1 VKRPAFKLSVP
12 CLAASLLAGATA
24 ARADSTLPP
33 ILENVEVVEH
43 IGAQLPLGLPL
54 RDSRGQLVKLGDA
67 LHPGRPAILSLVY
80 YDCPMLCS
88 LVQSG
93 LVAGLAKTGWK
104 VGKDYDLVT
113 VSFNPADKMTA
124 AQERR
129 RGYLQALGASDLGDL
144 WPFLMADASSPDG
157 PRTLAETVGFHY
169 KWDPETKTFAHPA
182 AVYVLTPE
190 GKISRYL
197 YGIEFPDNQLKLALT
212 EAGGGKVGSSF
223 EKFLLT
229 CYHYNPASRRY
240 SLFIANYFRVG
251 GGILMLLVGGLVGL
265 LLWRETRRA
274 QRSQQEAHAK

>member
-1 VKRPAFKLSVP
+1 MATILWTGLGS
-12 CLAASLLAGATA
+12 TA
-24 ARADSTLPP
+24 ARADTSLPP
-33 ILENVEVVEH
+33 ILENVDIVEH
-43 IGAQLPLGLPL
+43 LGAQLPLDLAF
-54 RDSRGQLVKLGDA
+54 RDSKGQDMKLGQA
-67 LHPGRPAILSLVY
+67 LHPNRPAILSLVY

-104 VGKDYDLVT
+104 VGKDYDLLT
-113 VSFNPADKMTA
+113 VSFNPADKMA
-124 AQERR
+124 AAEERR

-144 WPFLMADASSPDG
+144 WPFLVAQPAHPEAVK
-157 PRTLAETVGFHY
+157 TLAETVGFHY
-169 KWDPETKTFAHPA
+169 NYDADTKTFAHAA

-197 YGIEFPDNQLKLALT
+197 YGVEFQPSQLRLALT

-240 SLFIANYFRVG
+240 ALFITNYFRVG
-251 GGILMLLVGGLVGL
+251 GAFLVLLVGGLVGL
-265 LLWRETRRA
+265 LIWSESRRA
-274 QRSQQEAHAK
+274 HRAQLEAHAK